1 MKLNF
6 WQWIGLVL
14 LIAGI
19 ALVVW
24 REMFG
29 KKPKAGSNEPP
40 QTVPAVVVVPH
51 VR

>member
-14 LIAGI
+14 LVAGI

-29 KKPKAGSNEPP
+29 KKPKAGTTEP
-40 QTVPAVVVVPH
+40 QTAPAAVVVSH
-51 VR
+51 VW

>member
-14 LIAGI
+14 LLAGI

-29 KKPKAGSNEPP
+29 KQPKAGNADP
-40 QTVPAVVVVPH
+40 QPAPAVVVPH
-51 VR
+51 AA